1 MNSTALRDAQH
12 LSLRIREEVL
22 KMISRL
28 PNGHVGGSLSVADA
42 LAVLYTGHMRY
53 KADDPKWEGRD
64 WLVMS
69 KGHCGPALYATLAL
83 KGFFPMEQLATLNTP
98 GTNLPS
104 HCDRK
109 KTPGVDMT
117 TGSLGQGI
125 SAAVGIALAQ
135 KLRGW
140 KSRCFCIVGDGEC
153 NEGQIWEA
161 VQSAVH
167 YQMENMYIFVDWNKK
182 QLDGTLEQV
191 VNPVDLGEKFRAFG
205 CDVRT
210 VKGYD
215 VEDIYQGIQDA
226 AAVPGK
232 PHVIVLD
239 TIKGIGCDFAEKVS
253 FNHYMVMDDAMAD
266 AAAAEIERRLAANCY
281 PGGEAR

>member
-1 MNSTALRDAQH
+1 MKTVDFDRMRRLAADIRIETIR
-12 LSLRIREEVL
+12 SLAKVGF
-22 KMISRL
+22 
-28 PNGHVGGSLSVADA
+28 GHIGGSMSIADV
-42 LAVLYTGHMRY
+42 LAVLYDGVM
-53 KADDPKWEGRD
+53 DIDPANPGWEERD
-64 WLVMS
+64 RLVLS
-69 KGHCGPALYATLAL
+69 KGHCGPGLYAALAL
-83 KGFFPMEQLATLNTP
+83 KGYFPMEWLGTVNQL
-98 GTNLPS
+98 GTRLPS
-104 HCDRK
+104 HADMRR
-109 KTPGVDMT
+109 TPGVDMT